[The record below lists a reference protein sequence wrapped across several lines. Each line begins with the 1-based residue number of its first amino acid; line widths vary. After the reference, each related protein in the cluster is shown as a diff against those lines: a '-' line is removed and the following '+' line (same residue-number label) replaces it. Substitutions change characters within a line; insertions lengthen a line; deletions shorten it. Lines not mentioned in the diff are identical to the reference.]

1 MVKRVKTYK
10 CPLMFLSS
18 WIHFHWGMRVEKYFH
33 LRKLTLHFR
42 MQPTMP
48 VFLSPRMTYPYPWKT
63 LPSTKKKKNANH
75 NFGSVWQIRRKQ
87 YCYWRIPSPSERHTE
102 VYYNASPTGK
112 SSVAPL
118 LPFLSLLPPTTTQAH
133 TPKKKKHYCYKKPL
147 FLREQRS
154 HYGDD
159 IKYVTGFAKKN
170 ACFCNT
176 AMTFFQENLY
186 CKENPCNIFISITD
200 QPFKAAREITV
211 NFSKSAV
218 FPWHL
223 KKGVETSSIYLL
235 EQWNQTH
242 QLEKKGML
250 QGISGNL

>member
-1 MVKRVKTYK
+1 
-10 CPLMFLSS
+10 MFLSS

-63 LPSTKKKKNANH
+63 LPSTKKQKNANH

-133 TPKKKKHYCYKKPL
+133 TPKKKNT
-147 FLREQRS
+147 
-154 HYGDD
+154 
-159 IKYVTGFAKKN
+159 IVT
-170 ACFCNT
+170 
-176 AMTFFQENLY
+176 
-186 CKENPCNIFISITD
+186 ENPFFFVNRGAIMEMKLNMQQVLQRKMLAFVILLW
-200 QPFKAAREITV
+200 PFFRRIYIARRILAIYSSPSRI
-211 NFSKSAV
+211 NPSKQQER
-218 FPWHL
+218 W
-223 KKGVETSSIYLL
+223 
-235 EQWNQTH
+235 Q
-242 QLEKKGML
+242 
-250 QGISGNL
+250 